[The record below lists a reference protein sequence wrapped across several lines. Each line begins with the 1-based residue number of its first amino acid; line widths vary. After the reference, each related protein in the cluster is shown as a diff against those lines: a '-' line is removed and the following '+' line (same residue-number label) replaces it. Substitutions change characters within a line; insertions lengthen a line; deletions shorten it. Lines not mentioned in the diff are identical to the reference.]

1 MEDLTS
7 IFESFRSGNREVFGV
22 LYRYFYP
29 KLREYGAIYCS
40 DISLVENCIQDFFE
54 KMLKHPER
62 LDDVINFD
70 SYIYRSVK
78 HKVLT
83 EIDKQKRRAVI
94 RDIIE
99 APRLTDSIEHQLI
112 QKESDELQI
121 QWIRKQIEMLP
132 PRQKE
137 VVFLRFYEGFNYE
150 KISKITELSNQVVR
164 NYVARAIDRIRT
176 IQRLGE
182 M

>member
-7 IFESFRSGNREVFGV
+7 IFETFRSGDRKVFSV

-40 DISLVENCIQDFFE
+40 DTMLVENCIQDFFE

-62 LDDVINFD
+62 LDHVINFD
-70 SYIYRSVK
+70 AYVYRSIK
-78 HKVLT
+78 HRLLT
-83 EIDKQKRRAVI
+83 DLNKEKRRAVI
-94 RDIIE
+94 RKIVEI
-99 APRLTDSIEHQLI
+99 PKVTDSVEHQLM
-112 QKESDELQI
+112 QQEADELQI
-121 QWIRKQIEMLP
+121 QWLRKQIEILP
-132 PRQKE
+132 LRQKE

-164 NYVARAIDRIRT
+164 NYVARALARIRSKK
-176 IQRLGE
+176 RLGE
-182 M
+182 V